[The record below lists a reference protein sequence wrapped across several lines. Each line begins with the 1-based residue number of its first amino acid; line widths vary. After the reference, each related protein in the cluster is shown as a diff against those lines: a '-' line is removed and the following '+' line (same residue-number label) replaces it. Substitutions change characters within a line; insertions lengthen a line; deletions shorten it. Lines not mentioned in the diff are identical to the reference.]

1 MSESST
7 TPPQTS
13 RFAQLEH
20 FPVAFFAMIMGT
32 TGLTLAWQKAAHVL
46 HMPLFIS
53 HLLLLLVALLFTT
66 VIAAYSYKYINF
78 RGAVLA
84 EFQHPIKISF
94 FPAGSIALLLLSV
107 ATLQVAPTLSHLLWL
122 IGAPLQLTLTLY
134 VIGQWIFHP
143 KYQIQHSTPAWFIP
157 VVGNIVVPIA
167 GVEHGYTELSWFFFA
182 IGVVYWLVLK
192 TLIFNRVLFHDPL
205 PEKLLPTLF
214 ILIAPPA
221 VGFLAYMKLNGGELD
236 TFARILYYAAMFLV
250 LLLASQAKRFSRIQ
264 FYLSWWAYSFPLAA
278 ATLASMVMYSKT
290 SHSGLLTLSYLML
303 TATTVIIG
311 LLLIRT
317 SRTVISG
324 KVFQPD

>member
-1 MSESST
+1 MSENST

-13 RFAQLEH
+13 RLARLEH

-32 TGLTLAWQKAAHVL
+32 TGLTLVWQKAAHVL
-46 HMPLFIS
+46 DFPIFFSQIM
-53 HLLLLLVALLFTT
+53 LLLVALLFLS
-66 VIAAYSYKYINF
+66 VISAYSYKFLNF
-78 RGAVLA
+78 RPAVIA
-84 EFQHPIKISF
+84 EFNHPIKISF
-94 FPAGSIALLLLSV
+94 FPASSIGLLLLSV
-107 ATLQVAPTLSHLLWL
+107 ATLDVSAGISHVLWL
-122 IGAPLQLTLTLY
+122 IGAPLQLALTLY

-167 GVEHGYTELSWFFFA
+167 GVEHGYTELSWFSFA
-182 IGVVYWLVLK
+182 IGVVYWVVLK

-250 LLLASQAKRFSRIQ
+250 LLLASQAKRFSQIQ

-278 ATLASMVMYSKT
+278 ATLASMVMYSQT
-290 SHSGLLTLSYLML
+290 EHGGLLAVSYLML
-303 TATTVIIG
+303 IAVTLIIG
-311 LLLIRT
+311 LLLLKTARA
-317 SRTVISG
+317 VISG